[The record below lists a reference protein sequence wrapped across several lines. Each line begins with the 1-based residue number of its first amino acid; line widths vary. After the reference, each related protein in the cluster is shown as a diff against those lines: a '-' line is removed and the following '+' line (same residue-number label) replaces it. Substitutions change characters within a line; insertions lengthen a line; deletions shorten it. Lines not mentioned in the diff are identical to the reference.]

1 MAMCW
6 STPSDDAPRAR
17 THANQVDQLQH
28 LLTQL
33 EPRQRAALVLRV
45 RDGLSR
51 EATATLLGCSPDDI
65 GTLQHA
71 ALDRLRRGLSA
82 S

>member
-6 STPSDDAPRAR
+6 SMPSEDAPRAR
-17 THANQVDQLQH
+17 TRADQADQLQH
-28 LLTQL
+28 LLAQL
-33 EPRQRAALVLRV
+33 EPRQRDALVLRV

-51 EATATLLGCSPDDI
+51 EATAALLDCSPDDV
-65 GTLQHA
+65 GMLQHV